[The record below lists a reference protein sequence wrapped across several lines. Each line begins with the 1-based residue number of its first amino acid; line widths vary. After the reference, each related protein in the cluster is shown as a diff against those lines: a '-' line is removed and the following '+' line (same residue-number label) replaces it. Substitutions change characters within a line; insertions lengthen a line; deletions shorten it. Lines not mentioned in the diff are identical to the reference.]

1 MMPAAFAVVLSVSL
15 AAVIGTELSLL
26 REDAP
31 APPVGPAGSLPVPAL
46 PTTAPDH
53 PDEWVTA
60 ALDRPLF
67 IPGRRPPLPVPEAV
81 AAAATPPRL
90 FGTVIGAGVR
100 HAVFAGPSGG
110 RHMVVAEGSRSGP
123 WLVQSVEPGRATL
136 SGPGGPHHLR
146 VGPELSRPLPVPDML
161 ERAKVLEPAVSGI
174 WHNPCGRSH
183 GSRPAESRPAECA
196 ILSASAKI
204 RLLRNE
210 R

>member
-1 MMPAAFAVVLSVSL
+1 MTPAAIAVMLSVSL
-15 AAVIGTELSLL
+15 AAVIGTELSLQ

-31 APPVGPAGSLPVPAL
+31 APPAGPAAPLLALAL
-46 PTTAPDH
+46 PTEAPDH
-53 PDEWVTA
+53 PDEWVKT

-67 IPGRRPPLPVPEAV
+67 IPNRRPLAPAAEAV
-81 AAAATPPRL
+81 AAAPSPPRL

-100 HAVFAGPSGG
+100 HAVFAGLGG
-110 RHMVVAEGSRSGP
+110 ERHVVVSEGGRSGP
-123 WLVQSVEPGRATL
+123 WLVQSVAPGRATL

-146 VGPELSRPLPVPDML
+146 VGPEPSLPLPAPDML

-183 GSRPAESRPAECA
+183 GSRPASSRPAECA
-196 ILSASAKI
+196 ILSASAKV